1 VAFLVHFSIQFIAI
15 LTRKYFEMVCA
26 SARPQK
32 NVLAHRKKTQKEVDE
47 EAVFEE
53 RYGNLMNDTAM
64 EKGFSVSYNLVD
76 YKKAAD

>member
-1 VAFLVHFSIQFIAI
+1 
-15 LTRKYFEMVCA
+15 MVCA

-32 NVLAHRKKTQKEVDE
+32 KVLALRKKTQKEVDE

-53 RYGNLMNDTAM
+53 KYGNLMNNTAM